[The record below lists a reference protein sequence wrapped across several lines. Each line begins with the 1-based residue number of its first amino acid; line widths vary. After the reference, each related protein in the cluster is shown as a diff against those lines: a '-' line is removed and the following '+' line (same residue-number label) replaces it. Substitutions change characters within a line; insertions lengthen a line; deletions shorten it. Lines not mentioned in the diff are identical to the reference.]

1 MARFLIWTEGDIGGV
16 KGWACSE
23 CAWKDP
29 LPTLLSE
36 GEAKSAYDR
45 LAAVKFREH
54 TCLNTRFSAPR
65 KSEPIATDGDAFA
78 DRART
83 LIKRG
88 YTPKIAVDLVLHEL
102 EIEYGSH
109 SRKMEQARIDAEGF
123 LRRVRQGLL

>member
-1 MARFLIWTEGDIGGV
+1 MARFLIWTDGDTGGA

-29 LPTLLSE
+29 IPTLLSE

-45 LAAVKFREH
+45 LAAIKFREH
-54 TCLNTRFSAPR
+54 TCLNTGFSAPR
-65 KSEPIATDGDAFA
+65 KSEPIATDGNAFA
-78 DRART
+78 DRARA

-102 EIEYGSH
+102 EIEHGSH
-109 SRKMEQARIDAEGF
+109 SRKMDKAHIDAEDF